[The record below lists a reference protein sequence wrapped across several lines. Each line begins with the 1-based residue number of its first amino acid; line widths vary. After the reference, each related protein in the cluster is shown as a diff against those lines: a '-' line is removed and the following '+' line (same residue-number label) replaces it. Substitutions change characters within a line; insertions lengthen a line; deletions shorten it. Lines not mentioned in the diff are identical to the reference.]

1 MILGGMMTAIETIV
15 LVGFA
20 TLSPILLLLLGMAF
34 SVRELDDE

>member
-1 MILGGMMTAIETIV
+1 MISGGMMTAIETIV

-34 SVRELDDE
+34 SVREIDDE

>member
-1 MILGGMMTAIETIV
+1 MTAIETIV

-34 SVRELDDE
+34 SVKEIDDE

>member
-1 MILGGMMTAIETIV
+1 MISGGMMTAIETIV

-34 SVRELDDE
+34 SVREVDDE